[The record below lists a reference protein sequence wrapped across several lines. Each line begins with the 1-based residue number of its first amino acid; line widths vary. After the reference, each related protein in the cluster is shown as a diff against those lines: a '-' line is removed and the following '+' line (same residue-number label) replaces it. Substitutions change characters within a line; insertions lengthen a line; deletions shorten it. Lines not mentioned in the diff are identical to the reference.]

1 MWLRIEAALG
11 KKLKEYETAKDEV
24 MVLAERVGEAQRAAV
39 MEMKE
44 LHESR
49 GKKGATLKGRKRG
62 GGGAGVGKRGRDE
75 MDREEG

>member
-1 MWLRIEAALG
+1 MVEDRGGVG

-24 MVLAERVGEAQRAAV
+24 MILAERVGEAQRGAV

-49 GKKGATLKGRKRG
+49 GKKGATLKGRRRG
-62 GGGAGVGKRGRDE
+62 GGNIGGAKRSRDE